1 MSRKLDLIK
10 LILTEHPVTDPRG
23 ALMAIEKVLATKK
36 VKPKNSPTNLLT
48 LSVDRIA
55 TGKVAIGI
63 KFDRD
68 KLKGRHIDM
77 LHDSIDKFAEDTFG
91 PPCEGCEECDPMKE
105 MVKGDTSASPLGEPF
120 RQFEAEARKTTG
132 IDPKKGH

>member
-1 MSRKLDLIK
+1 MSRKLNLIK
-10 LILTEHPVTDPRG
+10 RIVAKYPVSDPLG
-23 ALMAIEKVLATKK
+23 AMRAIADVLSSKNPNPTKK
-36 VKPKNSPTNLLT
+36 PANLLT
-48 LSVDRIA
+48 LRLDRIA

-105 MVKGDTSASPLGEPF
+105 MVKGDTSASPLGELF